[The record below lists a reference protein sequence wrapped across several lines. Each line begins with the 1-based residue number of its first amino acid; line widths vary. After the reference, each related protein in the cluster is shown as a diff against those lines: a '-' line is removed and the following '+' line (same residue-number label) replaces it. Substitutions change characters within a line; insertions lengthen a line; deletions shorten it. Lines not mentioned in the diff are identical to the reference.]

1 MMPLI
6 GCGKVSGRTPIHLGC
21 VYCIVDSL
29 FWKRLI
35 KSLFLLS
42 LTSFYSGLKSIPAR
56 VLRFVCI
63 ALVIRKSRTVRWRK
77 TNLKLEYWI
86 RSWVRGYLAGSD
98 LQKITTP
105 FADEAHHIFLHRQD
119 FFAFVCAATTWT
131 GTIYGGYRI
140 LLPYVKTRGVKKMVQ
155 SSNNLIMIAFRSI
168 VPVCVIICIG
178 TRSNG
183 AAWAD
188 EWQKRTWCSY

>member
-77 TNLKLEYWI
+77 PTWNWNIGSGLESEDTWPAVI
-86 RSWVRGYLAGSD
+86 SRRSRHHLLMRLTIFSFIAKISSLLYVQQRLEQVRYTAGTEYCFPTLRLVES
-98 LQKITTP
+98 
-105 FADEAHHIFLHRQD
+105 R
-119 FFAFVCAATTWT
+119 
-131 GTIYGGYRI
+131 R
-140 LLPYVKTRGVKKMVQ
+140 
-155 SSNNLIMIAFRSI
+155 
-168 VPVCVIICIG
+168 
-178 TRSNG
+178 
-183 AAWAD
+183 
-188 EWQKRTWCSY
+188 WCSRGTT